1 MIIAERSVKQLPTN
15 LQSVDEFEQ
24 WERQNAHEGS
34 FEFVRGRVIPKPA
47 MKQDEFFITSFL
59 TRLFTS
65 TEAYQQ
71 QHELLPEADSYVDGT
86 RKRVPDLAYFSL
98 EQLKAIRLGNRVSAL
113 FAIEILS
120 DSESYEDVL
129 EKIQDYFDAGVQLV
143 WYIVPR
149 KKRIYVYASPDES
162 KAFKGT
168 DVISASPVIPGFE
181 FVVDEL
187 FNQNSI

>member
-1 MIIAERSVKQLPTN
+1 
-15 LQSVDEFEQ
+15 
-24 WERQNAHEGS
+24 
-34 FEFVRGRVIPKPA
+34 
-47 MKQDEFFITSFL
+47 
-59 TRLFTS
+59 
-65 TEAYQQ
+65 
-71 QHELLPEADSYVDGT
+71 VDGT

>member
-1 MIIAERSVKQLPTN
+1 MITTERSVKQLPTN

-34 FEFVRGRVIPKPA
+34 FEFVRGRIIPKPA

-65 TEAYQQ
+65 TEAYKQR
-71 QHELLPEADSYVDGT
+71 HELLPEADSYVDET
-86 RKRVPDLAYFSL
+86 RKRVPDLAYFSWD
-98 EQLKAIRLGNRVSAL
+98 QLNSIRIGNRVSTL

-129 EKIQDYFDAGVQLV
+129 DKIQDYFDAGVQLV

-149 KKRIYVYASPDES
+149 KKRIYVYTSPGES
-162 KAFKGT
+162 KAFKGA
-168 DVISASPVIPGFE
+168 DVISASAVIEGFA
-181 FVVDEL
+181 FKIDDL
-187 FNQNSI
+187 FG